1 MPAEGTYTPM
11 QRPIEQPI
19 GSPVEHLDTPA
30 LLVDIAKLD
39 ASAAELPAGCRIE
52 AWVHNTPAIVWRQLR
67 ASRAV
72 GIAVRGVAEAEVFAA
87 AGCQDIRILRPLVT
101 AAGRRRAAAL
111 ARSARIVTGDDGA
124 PLDGADSL
132 AAAVSVSARVT
143 STPEAGRAITDC
155 GQKAVGQDFGPPRV
169 CGRHGCRASASSA
182 EHGVLVW
189 PAGAPDVHPFA
200 LGEWLRLAPADVATV
215 FALHDFA
222 YGIED
227 GRLAAV
233 WRVNGRGM
241 FQ

>member
-1 MPAEGTYTPM
+1 M
-11 QRPIEQPI
+11 QCPIEQPI
-19 GSPVEHLDTPA
+19 GSPVERLDTPA
-30 LLVDIAKLD
+30 LLVDVAKLD
-39 ASAAELPAGCRIE
+39 AAAAELAAGCRVE
-52 AWVHNTPAIVWRQLR
+52 AWVHNTPAIAWRQLR

-101 AAGRRRAAAL
+101 AASRQRAEAL
-111 ARSARIVTGDDGA
+111 ARSVRVVAADDGA

-143 STPEAGRAITDC
+143 SAPEPGRAITDC
-155 GQKAVGQDFGPPRV
+155 GQKAIGQDFGPPRV
-169 CGRHGCRASASSA
+169 LGRSDCRASAGSA
-182 EHGVLVW
+182 EHGVLDW
-189 PAGAPDVHPFA
+189 QSGGPGARPFA
-200 LGEWLRLAPADVATV
+200 LGEWLRLAPADVATA

-222 YGIED
+222 YGIEN

-233 WRVNGRGM
+233 WPVSGRGA